1 MALTR
6 FISPANAPQRMPLL
20 KRLFWVYFL
29 LLIFEGALRKWI
41 LPQFSAPLLLVR
53 DPIAFWIIWEAYRT
67 HNWPKKWSGVTG
79 VLALGI
85 VTLCT
90 VQLVVLDYPWFA
102 AVYGL
107 RSYLLPFPVAFIM
120 GENLDGEDLRKF
132 GNWTLWLMMPLTAI
146 EVMQYSTPSGSFWNA
161 GASEGV
167 KQIGY
172 AGGHVRASA
181 TFSYANGP
189 TCFVTLAAA
198 FIFYG
203 LANPRFAKRWL
214 LWAAAGALVLA
225 IPLTGSRTLVYQL
238 AGVVLCVFVAAL
250 FGVSQLAR
258 TVKVIA
264 ALLIVFSVVSFLPVF
279 SEATGSL
286 YERFSA
292 ANSAEGGPTQSLNKR
307 ILIPITGRLVDMMA
321 SNNLLGM
328 GVGSGANAVSRLLVG
343 RVEFLS
349 GEEEIVRTFHEFGWP
364 GGVAFM
370 LFRLFLAVWVAAKA
384 LARAREQQALAWLLA
399 PLTFVMLTEGVL
411 DQPTAQGFTVIAV
424 AFSLAALK
432 APDRATEVGAVLRRP
447 GARSR
452 MNAAPS

>member
-1 MALTR
+1 
-6 FISPANAPQRMPLL
+6 MPLL

-41 LPQFSAPLLLVR
+41 LPQLSAPLLLVR

-67 HNWPKKWSGVTG
+67 HKWPKKWSGVTG
-79 VLALGI
+79 LLALGL

-90 VQLVVLDYPWFA
+90 VQLVALDYPWFA

-120 GENLDGEDLRKF
+120 GENLTGEDLRKF
-132 GNWTLWLMMPLTAI
+132 GNWTLWLIMPLTAI
-146 EVMQYSTPSGSFWNA
+146 EVMQYSTPSSSFWNA

-172 AGGHVRASA
+172 TGGHVRASA
-181 TFSYANGP
+181 TFSYATGP

-238 AGVVLCVFVAAL
+238 AGVVLCVLVAAF

-264 ALLIVFSVVSFLPVF
+264 ALLIVFSLVSFLPVF

-286 YERFSA
+286 YERFSQ
-292 ANSAEGGPTQSLNKR
+292 ANAAEGGTTQSLNKR

-321 SNNLLGM
+321 GNNLLGM

-343 RVEFLS
+343 KVEFLS

-364 GGVAFM
+364 GGVTFT
-370 LFRLFLAVWVAAKA
+370 LFRLFLAVWIAAKA
-384 LARAREQQALAWLLA
+384 LSRAREQQALAWLLA
-399 PLTFVMLTEGVL
+399 PVTFVLLTLGVL
-411 DQPTAQGFTVIAV
+411 DQPTEQGFMVIAV
-424 AFSLAALK
+424 GFSLAALNGIK
-432 APDRATEVGAVLRRP
+432 APAEP
-447 GARSR
+447 
-452 MNAAPS
+452 APMKNRGRWRVHYNPLDSGL